1 LIRMR
6 GVKGWRLARRSGV
19 GHTEEN
25 LWNEQD
31 SPVSSTAFEAGRSLG
46 LPSEHR
52 RGALAFATLFALESL
67 ARALISTVI
76 SVQAYDLLQNNQRV
90 SMLFTVIGI
99 GGLAATLTIPV
110 LVRLTARRWVYTG
123 GIVLLMTAGALLA
136 THTLAGQAAG
146 MFFRLVGT
154 ACLNITLSLYILD
167 HIRKQDLVKSEP
179 LRLALSTASWGVGP
193 YLGVY
198 LYSRHGVWSPFVLSI
213 VAAGLVLVVFWY
225 LRLKEFIRP
234 AQKAPPNP
242 LRNIGRF
249 IGQPRL
255 RLAWVIAFGRSCFWS
270 TFFIYV
276 PLLMIGA
283 GMGAEVGGLL
293 ISLGNMALVTAVFFG
308 RLARRVGVRQVIAG
322 AMAVLAVSS
331 ILAGLSGTAFPLLAA
346 ALLLVGAVAGAALDG
361 VGGIPF
367 LRAVRA
373 RERAEMAGV
382 YRTFIDMSDLLPTM
396 VFSVVLLFLP
406 LGAVFVVLGSWLAVV
421 ACLSW
426 LYLPKSL

>member
-1 LIRMR
+1 MSRIR
-6 GVKGWRLARRSGV
+6 
-19 GHTEEN
+19 
-25 LWNEQD
+25 
-31 SPVSSTAFEAGRSLG
+31 PVSSTTLEAGRSLG

-90 SMLFTVIGI
+90 SMLFTVIGL

-110 LVRLTARRWVYTG
+110 LVRITARRWVYTG
-123 GIVLLMTAGALLA
+123 GILLLMAAGALLA

-146 MFFRLVGT
+146 MFFRLFGT
-154 ACLNITLSLYILD
+154 ACMNITLSLYILD
-167 HIRKQDLVKSEP
+167 HIRRQDLVKSEP
-179 LRLALSTASWGVGP
+179 LRLALSTASWTIGP

-213 VAAGLVLVVFWY
+213 VAAGLVLAVFWY

-249 IGQPRL
+249 IAQPRL

-293 ISLGNMALVTAVFFG
+293 ISLGNMALVTAVYFG
-308 RLARRVGVRQVIAG
+308 SLAGKVGVRRVIAG
-322 AMAVLAVSS
+322 AMAVLALSS

-382 YRTFIDMSDLLPTM
+382 YRTFIEMADLVPTL

-406 LGAVFVVLGSWLAVV
+406 LGAVFVVLGSWIAVV

-426 LYLPKSL
+426 LYLPKTL

>member
-1 LIRMR
+1 
-6 GVKGWRLARRSGV
+6 
-19 GHTEEN
+19 
-25 LWNEQD
+25 
-31 SPVSSTAFEAGRSLG
+31 
-46 LPSEHR
+46 
-52 RGALAFATLFALESL
+52 
-67 ARALISTVI
+67 
-76 SVQAYDLLQNNQRV
+76 
-90 SMLFTVIGI
+90 
-99 GGLAATLTIPV
+99 
-110 LVRLTARRWVYTG
+110 
-123 GIVLLMTAGALLA
+123 
-136 THTLAGQAAG
+136 
-146 MFFRLVGT
+146 
-154 ACLNITLSLYILD
+154 
-167 HIRKQDLVKSEP
+167 
-179 LRLALSTASWGVGP
+179 
-193 YLGVY
+193 
-198 LYSRHGVWSPFVLSI
+198 
-213 VAAGLVLVVFWY
+213 
-225 LRLKEFIRP
+225 
-234 AQKAPPNP
+234 
-242 LRNIGRF
+242 
-249 IGQPRL
+249 
-255 RLAWVIAFGRSCFWS
+255 
-270 TFFIYV
+270 
-276 PLLMIGA
+276 MIGA

-331 ILAGLSGTAFPLLAA
+331 ILAGLSGTAVPLLAA

>member
-1 LIRMR
+1 M
-6 GVKGWRLARRSGV
+6 
-19 GHTEEN
+19 
-25 LWNEQD
+25 
-31 SPVSSTAFEAGRSLG
+31 SSTAFEAGRSLG

-67 ARALISTVI
+67 ARALVSTVI

-123 GIVLLMTAGALLA
+123 GTLLLMAAGALLA

-146 MFFRLVGT
+146 MFFRLLGT
-154 ACLNITLSLYILD
+154 ACLHITLSLYILD
-167 HIRKQDLVKSEP
+167 HIRKQDLVRSEP
-179 LRLALSTASWGVGP
+179 LRLALSTASWTVGP

-198 LYSRHGVWSPFVLSI
+198 LYARHGVWSPFVLSI
-213 VAAGLVLVVFWY
+213 GAAGLVLAVFWY
-225 LRLKEFIRP
+225 LRLREFIRP

-249 IGQPRL
+249 VAQPRL
-255 RLAWVIAFGRSCFWS
+255 RLAWLIAFGRSCFWS
-270 TFFIYV
+270 TFFIYL

-283 GMGAEVGGLL
+283 GMGAEVGGFI
-293 ISLGNMALVTAVFFG
+293 ISLGNMALVTAVYFG

-322 AMAVLAVSS
+322 ALAALALVST
-331 ILAGLSGTAFPLLAA
+331 LAGVCGTAFPLVAAGFLLA
-346 ALLLVGAVAGAALDG
+346 GAIAGAALDG

-367 LRAVRA
+367 LRAVKA

-382 YRTFIDMSDLLPTM
+382 YRTFIDVGDLLPTL
-396 VFSVVLLFLP
+396 VFSVVLLFFP
-406 LGAVFVVLGSWLAVV
+406 LGAVFIVLGAWLAVV
-421 ACLSW
+421 AGLSW
-426 LYLPKSL
+426 FYLPRSL

>member
-1 LIRMR
+1 MR
-6 GVKGWRLARRSGV
+6 GVSGRRLAPHSWV
-19 GHTEEN
+19 GHRRRYRGM
-25 LWNEQD
+25 
-31 SPVSSTAFEAGRSLG
+31 SRIRPVSSTAFEAGRSLG

-52 RGALAFATLFALESL
+52 HGALAFATLFALESL
-67 ARALISTVI
+67 ARALVSTVI

-90 SMLFTVIGI
+90 SMLFTVIGL

-123 GIVLLMTAGALLA
+123 GTLLLMAAGALLA

-146 MFFRLVGT
+146 MFFRLLGT

-167 HIRKQDLVKSEP
+167 HIRKQDLVRSEP
-179 LRLALSTASWGVGP
+179 LRLALSTASWTVGP

-198 LYSRHGVWSPFVLSI
+198 LYARHGVWSPFVLSI
-213 VAAGLVLVVFWY
+213 GAAGLVLAVFWY
-225 LRLKEFIRP
+225 LRLREFIRP

-249 IGQPRL
+249 IAQPRL
-255 RLAWVIAFGRSCFWS
+255 RLAWLIAFARSCFWS
-270 TFFIYV
+270 TFFIYL

-283 GMGAEVGGLL
+283 GMGAEVGGFI
-293 ISLGNMALVTAVFFG
+293 ISLGNMALVSAVYFG

-322 AMAVLAVSS
+322 ALAALAIVS
-331 ILAGLSGTAFPLLAA
+331 ILAGVCGTAFPLVAAGFLLA
-346 ALLLVGAVAGAALDG
+346 GAIAGAALDG

-367 LRAVRA
+367 LRAVKA

-382 YRTFIDMSDLLPTM
+382 YRTFIDVADLLPTL
-396 VFSVVLLFLP
+396 VFSVVLLFFP
-406 LGAVFVVLGSWLAVV
+406 LGAVFIVLGAWLAVV
-421 ACLSW
+421 AGLSW
-426 LYLPKSL
+426 LYLPRSL

>member
-1 LIRMR
+1 MR
-6 GVKGWRLARRSGV
+6 RIP
-19 GHTEEN
+19 T
-25 LWNEQD
+25 
-31 SPVSSTAFEAGRSLG
+31 VSFTAVDAGRSLG

-67 ARALISTVI
+67 ARALIATVI

-90 SMLFTVIGI
+90 SVLFTVIGL

-110 LVRLTARRWVYTG
+110 IVRLTARRWVYTG
-123 GIVLLMTAGALLA
+123 GTLLLMAAGALLA
-136 THTLAGQAAG
+136 THTLAGQATG
-146 MFFRLVGT
+146 MFLRLFGT

-179 LRLALSTASWGVGP
+179 LRLALSTASWSIGP

-198 LYSRHGVWSPFVLSI
+198 LYSRHGVWSPFILSS

-225 LRLKEFIRP
+225 LRLKEFIITP
-234 AQKAPPNP
+234 AQNAPPNP
-242 LRNIGRF
+242 LKNIGHF
-249 IGQPRL
+249 IAQPRL

-308 RLARRVGVRQVIAG
+308 RLARKVGVRQVIAG

-331 ILAGLSGTAFPLLAA
+331 ILAGFSGTAFPLLAA
-346 ALLLVGAVAGAALDG
+346 AFLLAGAIAGAALDG

-367 LRAVRA
+367 LRAVKA
-373 RERAEMAGV
+373 RQRAEMAGV
-382 YRTFIDMSDLLPTM
+382 YRTFIDMSDLLPTL

-406 LGAVFVVLGSWLAVV
+406 LGGVFVVLGLWLAVV
-421 ACLSW
+421 ACLCW

>member
-1 LIRMR
+1 
-6 GVKGWRLARRSGV
+6 
-19 GHTEEN
+19 
-25 LWNEQD
+25 
-31 SPVSSTAFEAGRSLG
+31 VSSTAFEAGRSLG

-67 ARALISTVI
+67 ARALVSTVI

-123 GIVLLMTAGALLA
+123 GTLLLMAAGALLA

-146 MFFRLVGT
+146 MFFRLLGT
-154 ACLNITLSLYILD
+154 ACLHITLSLYILD
-167 HIRKQDLVKSEP
+167 HIRKQDLVRSEP
-179 LRLALSTASWGVGP
+179 LRLALSTASWTVGP

-198 LYSRHGVWSPFVLSI
+198 LYARHGVWSPFVLSI
-213 VAAGLVLVVFWY
+213 GAAGLVLAVFWY
-225 LRLKEFIRP
+225 LRLREFIRP

-249 IGQPRL
+249 VAQPRL
-255 RLAWVIAFGRSCFWS
+255 RLAWLIAFGRSCFWS
-270 TFFIYV
+270 TFFIYL

-283 GMGAEVGGLL
+283 GMGAEVGGFI
-293 ISLGNMALVTAVFFG
+293 ISLGNMALVTAVYFG

-322 AMAVLAVSS
+322 ALAALALVSA
-331 ILAGLSGTAFPLLAA
+331 LAGVCGTAFPLVAAGFLLA
-346 ALLLVGAVAGAALDG
+346 GAIAGAALDG

-367 LRAVRA
+367 LRAVKA

-382 YRTFIDMSDLLPTM
+382 YRTFIDVGDLLPTL
-396 VFSVVLLFLP
+396 VFSVVLLFFP
-406 LGAVFVVLGSWLAVV
+406 LGAVFIVLGAWLAVV
-421 ACLSW
+421 AGLSW
-426 LYLPKSL
+426 FYLPRSL

>member
-1 LIRMR
+1 
-6 GVKGWRLARRSGV
+6 
-19 GHTEEN
+19 
-25 LWNEQD
+25 
-31 SPVSSTAFEAGRSLG
+31 VSSTAFEAGRSLG

-67 ARALISTVI
+67 ARALVSTVI
-76 SVQAYDLLQNNQRV
+76 SVQAYDLLHNNQRV

-123 GIVLLMTAGALLA
+123 GTLLLMAAGALLA

-146 MFFRLVGT
+146 MFFRLLGT
-154 ACLNITLSLYILD
+154 ACLHITLSLYILD
-167 HIRKQDLVKSEP
+167 HIRKQDLVRSEP
-179 LRLALSTASWGVGP
+179 LRLALSTASWTVGP

-198 LYSRHGVWSPFVLSI
+198 LYARHGVWSPFVLSI
-213 VAAGLVLVVFWY
+213 GAAGLVLAVFWY
-225 LRLKEFIRP
+225 LRLREFIRP

-249 IGQPRL
+249 VAQPRL
-255 RLAWVIAFGRSCFWS
+255 RLAWLIAFGRSCFWS
-270 TFFIYV
+270 TFFIYL

-283 GMGAEVGGLL
+283 GMGPEVGGFI
-293 ISLGNMALVTAVFFG
+293 ISLGNMALVTAVYFG

-322 AMAVLAVSS
+322 AMAALALVSA
-331 ILAGLSGTAFPLLAA
+331 LAGICGTAFPLVAAGFLLA
-346 ALLLVGAVAGAALDG
+346 GAIAGAALDG

-367 LRAVRA
+367 LRAVKA

-382 YRTFIDMSDLLPTM
+382 YRTFIDVADLLPTL
-396 VFSVVLLFLP
+396 VFSVVLLFFP
-406 LGAVFVVLGSWLAVV
+406 LGAVFIVLGAWLAVV
-421 ACLSW
+421 AGLSW
-426 LYLPKSL
+426 LYLPRSL

>member
-1 LIRMR
+1 M
-6 GVKGWRLARRSGV
+6 
-19 GHTEEN
+19 
-25 LWNEQD
+25 
-31 SPVSSTAFEAGRSLG
+31 SSTAFEAGRSLG

-67 ARALISTVI
+67 ARALVSTVI

-123 GIVLLMTAGALLA
+123 GTLLLMAAGALLA

-146 MFFRLVGT
+146 MFFRLLGT
-154 ACLNITLSLYILD
+154 ACLHITLSLYILD
-167 HIRKQDLVKSEP
+167 HIRKQDLVRSEP
-179 LRLALSTASWGVGP
+179 LRLALSTASWTVGP

-198 LYSRHGVWSPFVLSI
+198 LYARHGVWSPFVLSI
-213 VAAGLVLVVFWY
+213 GAAGLVLAVFWY
-225 LRLKEFIRP
+225 LRLREFIRP

-249 IGQPRL
+249 VAQPRL
-255 RLAWVIAFGRSCFWS
+255 RLAWLIAFGRSCFWS
-270 TFFIYV
+270 TFFIYL

-283 GMGAEVGGLL
+283 GMGAEVGGFI
-293 ISLGNMALVTAVFFG
+293 ISLGNMALVTAVYFG

-322 AMAVLAVSS
+322 ALAALALVSA
-331 ILAGLSGTAFPLLAA
+331 LAGVCGTAFPLVAAGFLLA
-346 ALLLVGAVAGAALDG
+346 GAIAGAALDG

-367 LRAVRA
+367 LRAVKA

-382 YRTFIDMSDLLPTM
+382 YRTFIDVGDLLPTL
-396 VFSVVLLFLP
+396 VFSVVLLFFP
-406 LGAVFVVLGSWLAVV
+406 LGAVFIVLGAWLAVV
-421 ACLSW
+421 AGLSW
-426 LYLPKSL
+426 FYLPRSL

>member
-1 LIRMR
+1 
-6 GVKGWRLARRSGV
+6 
-19 GHTEEN
+19 
-25 LWNEQD
+25 
-31 SPVSSTAFEAGRSLG
+31 VSSTAFEAGRSLG

-67 ARALISTVI
+67 ARALVSTVI

-123 GIVLLMTAGALLA
+123 GTLLLMAAGALLA

-146 MFFRLVGT
+146 MFFRLLGT
-154 ACLNITLSLYILD
+154 ACLHITLSLYILD
-167 HIRKQDLVKSEP
+167 HIRKQDLVRSEP
-179 LRLALSTASWGVGP
+179 LRLALSTASWTVGP

-198 LYSRHGVWSPFVLSI
+198 LYARHGVWSPFVLSI
-213 VAAGLVLVVFWY
+213 GAAGLVLAVFWY
-225 LRLKEFIRP
+225 LRLREFIRP

-249 IGQPRL
+249 VAQPRL
-255 RLAWVIAFGRSCFWS
+255 RLAWLIAFGRSCFWS
-270 TFFIYV
+270 TFFIYL

-283 GMGAEVGGLL
+283 GMGAEVGGFI
-293 ISLGNMALVTAVFFG
+293 ISLGNMALVTAVYFG

-322 AMAVLAVSS
+322 ALAALALVST
-331 ILAGLSGTAFPLLAA
+331 LAGVCGTAFPLVAAGFLLA
-346 ALLLVGAVAGAALDG
+346 GAIAGAALDG

-367 LRAVRA
+367 LRAVKA

-382 YRTFIDMSDLLPTM
+382 YRTFIDVGDLLPTL
-396 VFSVVLLFLP
+396 VFSVVLLFFP
-406 LGAVFVVLGSWLAVV
+406 LGAVFIVLGAWLAVV
-421 ACLSW
+421 AGLSW
-426 LYLPKSL
+426 FYLPRSL